1 MLYYMTIDYIV
12 QYFLLS
18 DKNVFHIHLVNESAT
33 SKDEKRN
40 NKAVQAVNGIIRADL
55 MATRD
60 KMVTLYLPPVREG
73 RYRFPERAGQAMD
86 LPFDIV
92 AENDRW
98 LLRTSSKKVTLHRGE
113 EKIGSPVILQ
123 EDDLIGLS
131 FGGEHY
137 VLFTQPVQEK
147 DHVFVPYRIPQDGT
161 FSIGREADNDICYE
175 NSYVSR
181 KHATFRIDRGNITV
195 ADENSTNG
203 TYVNGFA
210 VQEAALNAGDSVYIM
225 GLNLLVGK
233 GFIALNNAN
242 NRCQV
247 VNAAMISAYGEDEAP
262 AFAQMPEE
270 MPEETLFDRQPRRK
284 LEMEPQPIE
293 VYGPPTALNGN
304 QMPLMVQ
311 MSSQMVTGARS
322 LVTGNALMAFSS
334 MLTPLL
340 NRGFT
345 DKERMEYAERR
356 HVKYMQYLAEVEK
369 EILNERSHEQAFL
382 NEAHPPLSTVIEYP
396 ADKKRLWEYR
406 PVDKDYLQ
414 LRIGTGKVPLQA
426 EISWPREQ
434 FNLDED
440 ALREEMLRVAKRDY
454 SITNAPVLLSLKD
467 DFVVGVNGTRAHVEK
482 LMANMIIQLA
492 MTHSYDEVK
501 IVILGRPQDTTHIAE
516 EMRLFRYLP
525 HCWSNLRDIRFIAEN
540 KADAGV
546 IAEYLKKQ
554 QEDQGGE
561 AAKKKAQ
568 WTSETMSYVIFAFD
582 KQLLECLDILGV
594 VLSAESYPGY
604 SVVTGYNGA
613 LKESRKLI
621 SMERNNGMLIHL
633 SGSEGK
639 DTAFAL
645 ERCDRDALVRHL
657 HTVCGTKIKTEGRQF
672 SLPKV
677 YSFLEMFNAGRIE
690 YLNPLV
696 RWQQN
701 NPVKSLATPVGIGTD
716 GELFYLDL
724 HEKRQGPHGLVA
736 GMTGSGKSEFII
748 TYILSMA
755 VNYGPNEVAFVLI
768 DYKGGGLA
776 TAFDD
781 PKRGIHLPHIAGTI
795 TNLDGGA
802 IQRSLSSIQSE
813 LKRRQAVFNDAK
825 SRNNEAT
832 MDIYDYQKLYRAHK
846 VDEPMPHLFII
857 SDEFAELKKQQPDF
871 MEALIQTARIG
882 RSLGVHLI
890 LATQKPSGVV
900 NDQIWSN
907 TKFRVCLKVQDRS
920 DSNEMIKRPE
930 AAELKETGRFYLQVG
945 YNEYFALGQSA
956 WCGAKYTPQDV
967 IVSNVDETIDFVD
980 NAGQVTL
987 NSKPARKTETT
998 DTRQLVAIVQYL
1010 SDLAKK
1016 ENMQTRPLWL
1026 EPLPEKLD
1034 LEVPKAMLPEER
1046 EEAGIRALIG
1056 VADDPEEQ
1064 QQHALEIDFLS
1075 LRHMILCGEAG
1086 SGKSTFL
1093 RTMLY
1098 SLAEQYGPDQLN
1110 YYILDLSGGAMSPM
1124 KELPHCGAY
1133 LSDRDE
1139 SDLDRLMDM
1148 LRDIIEERKALFA
1161 AEDVVNYNTYI
1172 KIKPLPLILFI
1183 IDSYTNIVNFA
1194 QGPTFNTELQFFL
1207 REAASYGVSLIA
1219 SMNHYG
1225 EMYSKARMEIDY
1237 TIALWAKDRY
1247 DYSDILGTRT
1257 MLTAPQIQGRGV
1269 CVLNGRTMEYQ
1280 TAIPDADLDDVERTG
1295 ALHERLRKLS
1305 EKYEGMPHAPGL
1317 PEIDE
1322 TMAYGDFCKGFKPMR
1337 IPLGF
1342 NRKTAAKVAI
1352 PFAQFSHMSLYFG
1365 NPAEVTP
1372 VLGNLLYAA
1381 KRENMRLMIIRSQ
1394 QESSFYTTEITDR
1407 GGYTPEEITWLDCT
1421 EESLST
1427 FPDLIKEEIM
1437 KQIVPRDE
1445 YCAKLGLP
1453 DDYKGK
1459 AKKAS
1464 KYIRQHSQPVL
1475 ILIENYGDLSVMNT
1489 ESGIESA
1496 VMQLVNNLDGYNIY
1510 CAGCF
1515 HGADFDRIGTNSEIR
1530 NFAKEQFL
1538 LLFGG
1543 AFHKQALTSLPSEY
1557 RMDGISSR
1565 IGRFVMKYRDA
1576 FYPMTMPC
1584 GGYTA
1589 GDNDPDEAA
1598 IV

>member
-1 MLYYMTIDYIV
+1 M
-12 QYFLLS
+12 
-18 DKNVFHIHLVNESAT
+18 
-33 SKDEKRN
+33 
-40 NKAVQAVNGIIRADL
+40 NGIIRADL
-55 MATRD
+55 MAARD
-60 KMVTLYLPPVREG
+60 QMVTLYLPPVREG
-73 RYRFPERAGQAMD
+73 RYRFPEHAGQDME

-92 AENDRW
+92 AENDQW
-98 LLRTSSKKVTLHRGE
+98 LLRATGVMTLHRGDE
-113 EKIGSPVILQ
+113 QLKSPVVLG
-123 EDDLIGLS
+123 ENDLIGLS
-131 FGGEHY
+131 FNGEHY
-137 VLFTQPVQEK
+137 ILFTQKVREN
-147 DHVFVPYRIPQDGT
+147 DNVYVSYGIPAEGS
-161 FSIGREADNDICYE
+161 FSIGRETGNDICYE

-181 KHATFRIDRGNITV
+181 KHATFRIAQGKITV
-195 ADENSTNG
+195 QDENSTNG

-210 VQEAALNAGDSVYIM
+210 VQEAVLNAGDVVYIM

-247 VNAAMISAYGEDEAP
+247 VNSAMISLCAGEQDTPYAP
-262 AFAQMPEE
+262 LPEDLQE
-270 MPEETLFDRQPRRK
+270 QGLFDRQPRRK
-284 LEMEPQPIE
+284 LEMEPPVIDLCA
-293 VYGPPTALNGN
+293 PPNAMNGN
-304 QMPLMVQ
+304 QMPLMLQ
-311 MSSQMVTGARS
+311 MSSQMITGARS
-322 LVTGNALMAFSS
+322 MLSGNALMAVSS
-334 MLTPLL
+334 MLTPVL
-340 NRGFT
+340 NRGYS
-345 DKERMEYAERR
+345 DKERLEYAERR
-356 HVKYMQYLAEVEK
+356 HTKYMEYLAEIEK
-369 EILNERSHEQAFL
+369 EILDERTHEQTFM
-382 NEAHPPLSTVIEYP
+382 NEAHPPLSSVIGYP
-396 ADKKRLWEYR
+396 EDKQRLWEYR
-406 PVDKDYLQ
+406 PVDKDFLQ

-426 EISWPREQ
+426 EINYPKERFS
-434 FNLDED
+434 LDED
-440 ALREEMLRVAKRDY
+440 ALRDEMFRVATRDY
-454 SITNAPVLLSLKD
+454 SLTNAPVLLSLKD
-467 DFVVGVNGTRAHVEK
+467 DFVVGINGTRPHVER

-501 IVILGRPQDTTHIAE
+501 IVILGRPQDTSHIAA
-516 EMRLFRYLP
+516 EMQQFRYLP
-525 HCWSNLRDIRFIAEN
+525 HCWSNLRDIRFIAET
-540 KADAGV
+540 KEDAGV
-546 IAEYLKKQ
+546 IAEYLKKR
-554 QEDQGGE
+554 QEDQAPE
-561 AAKKKAQ
+561 AGQKKIY
-568 WTSETMSYVIFAFD
+568 WTTETMSYVVFAFD
-582 KQLLECLDILGV
+582 KQLLECLDVLGL

-604 SVVTGYNGA
+604 SVVTGYDGA

-621 SMERNNGMLIHL
+621 SLERNNGKLIHL

-639 DTAFAL
+639 DTSFAI
-645 ERCDRDALVRHL
+645 ERCDKSLLSDHL
-657 HTVCGTKIKTEGRQF
+657 RELCGIRIKTESRQF
-672 SLPKV
+672 TLPKAF
-677 YSFLEMFNAGRIE
+677 SFLEMFNAGRIE
-690 YLNPLV
+690 YLNPLT

-748 TYILSMA
+748 TYILSLA
-755 VNYGPNEVAFVLI
+755 VNYSPSEVAFVLI

-920 DSNEMIKRPE
+920 DSNEMIRRPD
-930 AAELKETGRFYLQVG
+930 AADLKETGRFYLQVG

-980 NAGQVTL
+980 NAGQITL
-987 NSKPARKTETT
+987 NSKPTRKVETS

-1016 ENMQTRPLWL
+1016 ENLTTRPLWL
-1026 EPLPEKLD
+1026 DPLPEKLD
-1034 LEVPKAMLPEER
+1034 LEDAKKMLPEDR
-1046 EEAGIRALIG
+1046 EENGIRALMGI
-1056 VADDPEEQ
+1056 ADDPEQQ
-1064 QQHALEIDFLS
+1064 QQHALELDFLS
-1075 LRHMILCGEAG
+1075 FHHLLLVGEAG

-1098 SLAEQYGPDQLN
+1098 SLAEQYGPDKLN
-1110 YYILDLSGGAMSPM
+1110 YYILDLSGGAMNAM

-1133 LSDRDE
+1133 LNDQSE
-1139 SDLDRLMDM
+1139 SDLNRLMNM
-1148 LRDIIEERKALFA
+1148 LRGIIAERKALFA
-1161 AEDVVNYNTYI
+1161 EADVVNYNTYI
-1172 KIKPLPLILFI
+1172 TIKPLPLILFV
-1183 IDSYTNIVNFA
+1183 IDSYTNIVNFET
-1194 QGPTFNTELQFFL
+1194 GSVFNTELHLFL
-1207 REAASYGVSLIA
+1207 REAASYGICLA
-1219 SMNHYG
+1219 ATMNHFG
-1225 EMYSKARMEIDY
+1225 EMYSKAKMEMDY

-1247 DYSDILGTRT
+1247 DYTDILGTRT

-1269 CVLNGRTMEYQ
+1269 CVIDGRSMEYH
-1280 TAIPDADLDDVERTG
+1280 TAMPDAELEEVERT
-1295 ALHERLRKLS
+1295 AKLHERLEELS
-1305 EKYEGMPHAPGL
+1305 RRYEGLPHAPGL

-1322 TMAYGDFCKGFKPMR
+1322 SMEYTDFCKGFAPMR

-1342 NRKTAAKVAI
+1342 NRKTAARVAI
-1352 PFAQFSHMSLYFG
+1352 PLVQFNHMSLYFG
-1365 NPAEVTP
+1365 NPKEVKP
-1372 VLGNLLYAA
+1372 VLSNLFYAA
-1381 KRENMRLMIIRSQ
+1381 KRENMRLIIIRSQ
-1394 QESSFYTTEITDR
+1394 QESRFYSTEITDR
-1407 GGYTPEEITWLDCT
+1407 AGYTPEEITFLDST

-1427 FPDLIKEEIM
+1427 FPELMKEIVLE
-1437 KQIVPRDE
+1437 QIVPRDE

-1464 KYIRQHSQPVL
+1464 KYIRQHSRPVMMFF
-1475 ILIENYGDLSVMNT
+1475 ENYGELAVMST
-1489 ESGIESA
+1489 ESGAESA
-1496 VMQLVNNLDGYNIY
+1496 VRQLVNNVDGYNIY
-1510 CAGCF
+1510 CVGAF
-1515 HGADFDRIGTNSEIR
+1515 HAEDYERTSVNQEVR
-1530 NFAKEQFL
+1530 NFAKDQFL

-1543 AFHKQALTSLPSEY
+1543 AFHKQPLTMLPSEF
-1557 RMDGISSR
+1557 RMDGISAR
-1565 IGRFVMKYRDA
+1565 TGRFVMKYRDA
-1576 FYPMTMPC
+1576 FYPMVMPC
-1584 GGYTA
+1584 GGNA
-1589 GDNDPDEAA
+1589 GDDDDPDDAA